1 MADTLQELLR
11 ERAGQDTV
19 AIKHETETWTWRE
32 YVETASRQAAVL
44 IAEADPGRPL
54 HVGTLLG
61 NTPQM
66 LFALAAA
73 ALGGYVLVGVN
84 DTRRGSAMA
93 RDIAKADCQIL
104 LTDDEH
110 RHLLDGLELP
120 GVAVMSTSDTRWL
133 GRVASAPALVPH
145 KKVQPDDLF
154 MLIFTSGTSGDPK
167 AVQVPHSV
175 PLFAGAALAQQYQ
188 LGPADTCYLAMPL
201 FHSNG
206 VYAGWSVAL
215 NSGAA
220 MAPAQF
226 SSSRFLEDIRRYEAT
241 YMNYVGKPLAYLLST
256 PEKPDDHD
264 NPLRHAFGNEA
275 SDRDIA
281 EFARRFDCTVDDGF
295 GATETAVIVARA
307 DDCPPG
313 SIGRGLPNVA
323 IYDSDALHECAI
335 ARFDANGVLLN
346 PEEAIGELVNTSGA
360 GLFRGYYNDQA
371 ATEQRLRNGFY
382 WSGDLAYRDAD
393 GWIYLAGRTADW
405 MRVDGENLTTGPI
418 ERILLRH
425 PAVSLAAVYPVPDE
439 HVGDQVMAALVLDPA
454 EKLTPGELSEF
465 LADQRDLSPKAWP
478 RYVWLADDLP
488 HTATNKIVKRELISL
503 GTDPTARVIWR
514 RRSTEFYPVSAQAME
529 ARHG

>member
-1 MADTLQELLR
+1 MADTLQKLLR

-19 AIKHETETWTWRE
+19 AIKYDEHTWTWRE
-32 YVETASRQAAVL
+32 YVETASRQAAAL
-44 IAEADPGRPL
+44 ITDADRGRPL

-66 LFALAAA
+66 LYALAAA
-73 ALGGYVLVGVN
+73 ALGGYVLVGIN
-84 DTRRGSAMA
+84 DTRRGDAMA

-104 LTDDEH
+104 LIDDEH
-110 RHLLDGLELP
+110 LHLLDGLDLP
-120 GVAVMSTSDTRWL
+120 GVAVMHTSDPRWL
-133 GRVASAPALVPH
+133 ELVASAPALVPH
-145 KKVQPDDLF
+145 REVQPDDLF

-175 PLFAGAALAQQYQ
+175 PLFAGAALARQYQ
-188 LGPADTCYLAMPL
+188 LGPADTCYLSMPL

-215 NSGAA
+215 NAGAA
-220 MAPAQF
+220 MAPAHF
-226 SSSRFLEDIRRYEAT
+226 SSSRFLEDIRRYGAT

-281 EFARRFDCTVDDGF
+281 EFASRFDCTVDDGF
-295 GATETAVIVARA
+295 GATETAVIVARP
-307 DDCPPG
+307 DNCPPG

-323 IYDSDALHECAI
+323 IYNADTLQECAY
-335 ARFDANGVLLN
+335 ARFDANGALLN
-346 PEEAIGELVNTSGA
+346 SEEAIGELVNTSGA

-371 ATEQRLRNGFY
+371 ATEQRLRHGFY

-439 HVGDQVMAALVLDPA
+439 HVGDQVMAALVLHPT
-454 EKLTPGELSEF
+454 ETLTPGELSEF
-465 LADQRDLSPKAWP
+465 LTDQRDLSPKAWP
-478 RYVWLADDLP
+478 RYVWLAEDLP
-488 HTATNKIVKRELISL
+488 HTATNKIVKRELITL
-503 GTDPTARVIWR
+503 GTDPTARVIWI
-514 RRSTEFYPVSAQAME
+514 RRSTEFYPVSAHAME